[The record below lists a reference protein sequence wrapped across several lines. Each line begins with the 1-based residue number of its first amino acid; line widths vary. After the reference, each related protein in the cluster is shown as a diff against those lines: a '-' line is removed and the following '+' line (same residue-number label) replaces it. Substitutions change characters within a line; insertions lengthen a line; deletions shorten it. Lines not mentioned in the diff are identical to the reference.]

1 MTPRDEEQVL
11 CKQLDLVL
19 NGETVTIDV
28 RSIRANRVLRRRV
41 GVMLS
46 ATQAGDDVVAAVL
59 IDGADALMDLPAL
72 YAPEIKEQC
81 ETASDEELVAAG
93 VTILEV
99 VYPFVQATIV
109 GLAGFASRLEAG
121 QKK

>member
-93 VTILEV
+93 VAILEV
-99 VYPFVQATIV
+99 VHPFVQATIV

>member
-72 YAPEIKEQC
+72 YAPEIEEQC

-93 VTILEV
+93 VIILEV

-109 GLAGFASRLEAG
+109 GLTGFTSRLEAG

>member
-81 ETASDEELVAAG
+81 ETASDEELVTAG

-109 GLAGFASRLEAG
+109 GLTGFTSRLEAG

>member
-72 YAPEIKEQC
+72 YAPEIEEQC

-93 VTILEV
+93 VIILEV